1 MGGISRL
8 RNDFSQWQTMAL
20 NLGSFR
26 NLYGSISGLIL
37 LWYVKDLLP
46 EDIPQVFS
54 TTSRSPILFDAMTA
68 ES

>member
-1 MGGISRL
+1 
-8 RNDFSQWQTMAL
+8 MAL